1 MALSPSWDA
10 WLSENLLRGVPEAS
24 LIRALTEAGV
34 ASGEA
39 RAEVARAR
47 RHPAVE
53 AGGSRPTLGAEVVS
67 LLDARAALHAQSR
80 RTVER
85 RRGVSAEEFQA
96 RYYRAHR
103 PVVLEDFLAGWPLL
117 ERWRPEALARD
128 YGDVE
133 VEVMAGREA
142 RADHDVSP
150 DACRTV
156 MRLAEFL
163 RRLERGGPTNDLYLT
178 ARNFALE
185 RPELRGLLEDLRP
198 APGFVFPSRQ
208 PGSTK
213 LWVGPAGTRTALHH
227 DVDSVLFCQ
236 VHGRKRFWLVPSFE
250 TPHVYNREFVWS
262 AVDAGAP
269 DLARFPDFARA
280 HVHEVVVGPG
290 EMLFIPVG
298 WWHQVHAL
306 DVSVSVTFQ
315 SLDVPGGNAR
325 WRTFG

>member
-10 WLSENLLRGVPEAS
+10 WLSENLLRGVPEEA
-24 LIRALTEAGV
+24 LARALVAGGVEPEEARSEV
-34 ASGEA
+34 AS
-39 RAEVARAR
+39 AR

-53 AGGSRPTLGAEVVS
+53 AGGSRGALGAEVVS
-67 LLDARAALHAQSR
+67 LLDVRASLHAQSR

-103 PVVLEDFLAGWPLL
+103 PVVLADFLEGWPLL

-142 RADHDVSP
+142 RADHDMSP

-156 MRLAEFL
+156 MKLSDFL
-163 RRLERGGPTNDLYLT
+163 HRLEHGGPSNDLYLT

-185 RPELRGLLEDLRP
+185 RPELRGLLDDLRP
-198 APGFVFPSRQ
+198 APGFVYPKRQ
-208 PGSTK
+208 HGSLK
-213 LWVGPAGTRTALHH
+213 LWVGPAGTHTALHH

-250 TPHVYNREFVWS
+250 TPHLYNREHVWS
-262 AVDAGAP
+262 PVDAAAP
-269 DLARFPDFARA
+269 DLERFPDFARA

-298 WWHQVHAL
+298 WWHQVLAL
-306 DVSVSVTFQ
+306 DVSVSLTFQ
-315 SLDVPGGNAR
+315 SLEVPGGNAR
-325 WRTFG
+325 WHTFG

>member
-1 MALSPSWDA
+1 MALSPSWDV
-10 WLSENLLRGVPEAS
+10 WLSENLSRGVAADALAEA
-24 LIRALTEAGV
+24 LVAGGV
-34 ASGEA
+34 APEDA

-47 RHPAVE
+47 AHATVAGAARHLA
-53 AGGSRPTLGAEVVS
+53 LGAEVAS
-67 LLDARAALHAQSR
+67 LLDVRAALYGQGKGG
-80 RTVER
+80 VER
-85 RRGVSAEEFQA
+85 RRGVSAAEFQA

-103 PVVLEDFLAGWPLL
+103 PVVLEDFLEGWPLL
-117 ERWRPEALARD
+117 ERWRPQALARE

-133 VEVMAGREA
+133 VEVMAGRES
-142 RADHDVSP
+142 RADHDLAP

-156 MRLAEFL
+156 MPLSEFV
-163 RRLERGGPTNDLYLT
+163 RRLEAGGPTNDLYLT

-185 RPELRGLLEDLRP
+185 RPELRGLLADLRP
-198 APGFVFPSRQ
+198 APGFIHPAPRT
-208 PGSTK
+208 GGIK

-250 TPHVYNREFVWS
+250 TSRVYNREHVWS
-262 AVDAGAP
+262 AVDASQP
-269 DLARFPDFARA
+269 DLERFPAFASA
-280 HVHEVVVGPG
+280 HVHEVVLGPG

-298 WWHQVHAL
+298 WWHQVHSL

-325 WRTFG
+325 WHTSQ

>member
-10 WLSENLLRGVPEAS
+10 WLSENLLRGVPEEA
-24 LIRALTEAGV
+24 LVRALVAGGV
-34 ASGEA
+34 AAEEA
-39 RAEVARAR
+39 RAEVSLAR
-47 RHPAVE
+47 RHPAVV
-53 AGGSRPTLGAEVVS
+53 AGGSRTTLGPEVVS
-67 LLDARAALHAQSR
+67 LLDVRSALHAQSR

-103 PVVLEDFLAGWPLL
+103 PVVLEDFLEGWPLL
-117 ERWRPEALARD
+117 ERWRPAALARD

-156 MRLAEFL
+156 MRLGDFL
-163 RRLERGGPTNDLYLT
+163 HRLEHGGPSNDLYLT

-185 RPELRGLLEDLRP
+185 RPELQGLWEDLRP
-198 APGFVFPSRQ
+198 APGFVYPTRQ
-208 PGSTK
+208 PGSLK
-213 LWVGPAGTRTALHH
+213 LWVGPEGTRTALHH

-236 VHGRKRFWLVPSFE
+236 VHGRKRFWLVPSHE
-250 TPHVYNREFVWS
+250 TPRLYNREHVWS
-262 AVDAGAP
+262 PVDAAAP
-269 DLARFPDFARA
+269 DLERFPDFARA

-298 WWHQVHAL
+298 WWHQVLAL
-306 DVSVSVTFQ
+306 DVSVSLTFQ

-325 WRTFG
+325 WHTFG